1 MKEAVS
7 EAAVRSRKGPAVNTV
22 QEKMEMLRD
31 VVMESEE
38 LQMMSTGG
46 KWRLVVIQCLVMQL
60 PKCSLSSPVHEFPKQ

>member
-1 MKEAVS
+1 MVKEAVS

-38 LQMMSTGG
+38 L
-46 KWRLVVIQCLVMQL
+46 
-60 PKCSLSSPVHEFPKQ
+60 